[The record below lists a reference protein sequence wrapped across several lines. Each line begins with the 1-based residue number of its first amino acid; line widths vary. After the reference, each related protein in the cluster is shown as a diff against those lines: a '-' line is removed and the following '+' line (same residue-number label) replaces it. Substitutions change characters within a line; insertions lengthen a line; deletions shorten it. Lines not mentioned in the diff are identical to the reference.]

1 MEQDVMRIDNTSY
14 CENCRYCTLDE
25 SNKAKIM
32 VTCDFDGKTRI
43 YGQYVDCDRKEEAEC
58 SEEE

>member
-1 MEQDVMRIDNTSY
+1 MRIDNTSG
-14 CENCRYCTLDE
+14 CEGCKYCTLDE

-43 YGQYVDCDRKEEAEC
+43 YGQYIDCDKKEVAEC
-58 SEEE
+58 LEEQ

>member
-1 MEQDVMRIDNTSY
+1 MKIDNVSQ
-14 CENCRYCTLDE
+14 CSGCKYCTMDE

-43 YGQYVDCDRKEEAEC
+43 YGQHIECERKEVVKC
-58 SEEE
+58 SEE

>member
-1 MEQDVMRIDNTSY
+1 MKIDNTSHCSGCKY
-14 CENCRYCTLDE
+14 CSMDM

-43 YGQYVDCDRKEEAEC
+43 YGQYVDCDKKELAEC
-58 SEEE
+58 SEE

>member
-1 MEQDVMRIDNTSY
+1 MQVDNTSQ
-14 CENCRYCTLDE
+14 CENCRYSVLDE

-32 VTCDFDGKTRI
+32 VYCDFDGKTRI
-43 YGQYVDCDRKEEAEC
+43 YGQHVDCDRKEVVAC

>member
-1 MEQDVMRIDNTSY
+1 MQIDNTSQ
-14 CENCRYCTLDE
+14 CENCRYCQMNE

-43 YGQYVDCDRKEEAEC
+43 YGQHIDCDKKEAIEC
-58 SEEE
+58 SEE